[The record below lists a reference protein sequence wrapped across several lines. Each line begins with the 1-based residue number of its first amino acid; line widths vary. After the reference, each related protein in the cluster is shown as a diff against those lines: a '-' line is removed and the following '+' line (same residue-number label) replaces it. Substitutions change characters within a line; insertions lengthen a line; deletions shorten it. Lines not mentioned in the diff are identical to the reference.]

1 MEKENIQI
9 EEVTSGD
16 VREDYKLK
24 VVIVG
29 DSGVGKSNL
38 IKRFTTNEFL
48 ANSKATVGVEF
59 LSKSYKIN
67 DKIFKIEMWDTAGQE
82 RYKSITSAYY
92 KGAKGALVVYDTTS
106 AQSFENVDKWYNEI
120 KEKTGKD
127 IKLILI
133 GNKIDLAEQKVV
145 NTDEALAKAKTWG
158 IPLMETS
165 AKSAVNVKE
174 AFHDLLKEMYLEM
187 NKNLQ
192 NVENKNLENKNGVQ
206 LDVNEKKEKKGCC

>member
-192 NVENKNLENKNGVQ
+192 NVENKNLENNNGESISYSQ
-206 LDVNEKKEKKGCC
+206 EL

>member
-1 MEKENIQI
+1 MNKEEVNI

-38 IKRFTTNEFL
+38 IKRFTVNEFL
-48 ANSKATVGVEF
+48 PNSKATVGVEF

-92 KGAKGALVVYDTTS
+92 KGAKGALLVYDVTS
-106 AQSFENVDKWYNEI
+106 AQSFENIDKWYNEI
-120 KEKTGKD
+120 KEKTNKD

-133 GNKIDLAEQKVV
+133 GNKIDLKESKVV
-145 NTDEALAKAKTWG
+145 DTDNALVKAKTWG

-165 AKSAVNVKE
+165 AKSAQNVKE

-192 NVENKNLENKNGVQ
+192 NAENKNLENNNGLQ
-206 LDVNEKKEKKGCC
+206 LDTNEKKEKKGCC